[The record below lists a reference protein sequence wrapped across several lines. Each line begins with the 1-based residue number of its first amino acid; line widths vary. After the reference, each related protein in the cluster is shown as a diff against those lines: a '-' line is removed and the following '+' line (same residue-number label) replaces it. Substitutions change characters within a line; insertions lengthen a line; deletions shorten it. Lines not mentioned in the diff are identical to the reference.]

1 MTTTH
6 MHHSDHCIAALIE
19 RLQGVRSTG
28 PDRWLARCP
37 AHEDKS
43 PSLAI
48 RQTDDGR
55 CLLHCFAGC
64 ETADIVAAI
73 GLELSDLFPPT
84 DRHYQPGERRP
95 FPALDVLRAVSH
107 EVLIAALACGDVVA
121 GKPLSEADFQRVL
134 LARDRIQNAADIA
147 EGRRQ

>member
-1 MTTTH
+1 MISASATPKSARNGLFT
-6 MHHSDHCIAALIE
+6 D
-19 RLQGVRSTG
+19 RLDKVRETG
-28 PDRWLARCP
+28 PGRWLARCP
-37 AHEDKS
+37 AHDDKR
-43 PSLAI
+43 PSLTI
-48 RQTDDGR
+48 RLTDDGR
-55 CLLHCFAGC
+55 WLLHCFAGC
-64 ETADIVAAI
+64 DVHEIVAAI

>member
-1 MTTTH
+1 MTE
-6 MHHSDHCIAALIE
+6 IIE
-19 RLQGVRSTG
+19 RLEYTRETG
-28 PDRWLARCP
+28 PGRWLARCP
-37 AHEDKS
+37 AHDDKR
-43 PSLAI
+43 PSLTI
-48 RQTDDGR
+48 RLTDDGR
-55 CLLHCFAGC
+55 WLLHCFAGC
-64 ETADIVAAI
+64 DVHEIVAAI

>member
-1 MTTTH
+1 MTTTR
-6 MHHSDHCIAALIE
+6 MRHSDHCIAALIE

-28 PDRWLARCP
+28 PNRWLARCP
-37 AHEDKS
+37 AHDDRR
-43 PSLAI
+43 PSLTI
-48 RQTDDGR
+48 RLTDDGL

-73 GLELSDLFPPT
+73 GLELGDLFPPT
-84 DRHYQPGERRP
+84 NRHHRSREHRP

-134 LARDRIQNAADIA
+134 QARDRIQSAVNIA
-147 EGRRQ
+147 EGGHS